1 MKQKKFL
8 ALLVCAAMACALLV
22 CAAGCGGP
30 NNEQV
35 IRDGISQE
43 LDSIKNKDE
52 KVLKQIE
59 TNGKKAGLEKA
70 GISSTDFANSALD
83 GFDYSIGDI
92 TVDGNNATAQVTIT
106 SKSYSD
112 LVSKLANLEND
123 LRAQEDFESLTADQV
138 TQRNGQLMMG
148 YMDNLATVTETVP
161 VEYRLQGNQWVAVKG
176 SKAYANLDSIVFAQ
190 AGSTAA
196 A

>member
-1 MKQKKFL
+1 MKQKKLL

-22 CAAGCGGP
+22 CGIGCGGP

-52 KVLKQIE
+52 KVLEQIQA
-59 TNGKKAGLEKA
+59 NGKKAGLEKI

-112 LVSKLANLEND
+112 LTSKLANLEND
-123 LRAQEDFESLTADQV
+123 LRAQEDFDSLTADQV
-138 TQRNGQLMMG
+138 TQRSGQLMMD

-190 AGSTAA
+190 AGSKAS
-196 A
+196 